1 MQYKKVRDNQS
12 TTFMPWQPS
21 TWPPAP
27 KDWNREIEQILR
39 RILTETISP
48 NPKITQAVRRWSMD
62 A

>member
-21 TWPPAP
+21 TWPLAP

-39 RILTETISP
+39 RILTKTISYFP
-48 NPKITQAVRRWSMD
+48 VRNTRH
-62 A
+62 